1 MKKDNLRKEATQS
14 QYLRFEDNVEQSP
27 SLDVPDDGKALYFL
41 KFMFER
47 KQVVLCAKTLCS
59 ITRGSQGN
67 LELIFLRAFAQLPLK

>member
-27 SLDVPDDGKALYFL
+27 SLDVPDDGKVLYFL

-47 KQVVLCAKTLCS
+47 KQVVLCK
-59 ITRGSQGN
+59 N
-67 LELIFLRAFAQLPLK
+67 FV